1 MFNGESGSGSFWIE
15 EEKKMSKHL
24 GLNPYLPFWET
35 VPDGEPHVFDGRIYI
50 YGSHDKRNGTSFC
63 EDDYVCWSAP
73 VDDLGN
79 WKYEGVIYKKTQDP
93 INGAPYDK
101 EMPEYEPSFFGAE
114 TRLLYAPDVTKGP
127 DGRYYL
133 YYALDTVNV
142 ISVAVCD
149 TPAGEYEFLDY
160 VRRADGTMV

>member
-1 MFNGESGSGSFWIE
+1 
-15 EEKKMSKHL
+15 MSKHL

-79 WKYEGVIYKKTQDP
+79 WKYEGVIYRKNQDP
-93 INGAPYDK
+93 KNRLGL
-101 EMPEYEPSFFGAE
+101 
-114 TRLLYAPDVTKGP
+114 RLLFAPDVVRGT

-133 YYALDTVNV
+133 YYAFDFMGIMGV
-142 ISVAVCD
+142 SVCESPCGVFR
-149 TPAGEYEFLDY
+149 FL
-160 VRRADGTMV
+160 

>member
-114 TRLLYAPDVTKGP
+114 MRLLYAPDVTK
-127 DGRYYL
+127 DR
-133 YYALDTVNV
+133 T
-142 ISVAVCD
+142 
-149 TPAGEYEFLDY
+149 
-160 VRRADGTMV
+160 ADIIFIMHWIR

>member
-93 INGAPYDK
+93 INGA
-101 EMPEYEPSFFGAE
+101 
-114 TRLLYAPDVTKGP
+114 
-127 DGRYYL
+127 
-133 YYALDTVNV
+133 
-142 ISVAVCD
+142 
-149 TPAGEYEFLDY
+149 
-160 VRRADGTMV
+160 RR